1 MPNTVNSQEL
11 VNFPMPISIE
21 DALAMGYKRSDIV
34 YRLIGNRR
42 YSCVLVKGTQKQADD
57 YLRGIRAEQKAED
70 REKRCLISDEK
81 GGYIVCPECNR
92 CRSCPKVGS
101 LDFETNRPLSLEKLM
116 EGDSDDDNTMDVPGA
131 IDVEREAIAMLTLAE
146 LLAYLGTFK
155 KKKYAEIFQGL
166 FDLKTIEEI
175 AEENDLS
182 WSTCRDRIKKVRK
195 LAQAFI
201 GLTE

>member
-1 MPNTVNSQEL
+1 MQNPSVSL

-57 YLRGIRAEQKAED
+57 YLRAVRAEQKSED
-70 REKRCLISDEK
+70 REKRCLISDGK

-92 CRSCPKVGS
+92 CHSCPKVGS
-101 LDFETNRPLSLEKLM
+101 LGFETNRPLSLEKLM
-116 EGDSDDDNTMDVPGA
+116 DGDTEDDNTMDIPGNV
-131 IDVEREAIAMLTLAE
+131 DVERDAIAMLTLAE

-166 FDLKTIEEI
+166 FDMKTIEEI